1 MIIEIKNEHLT
12 VKVSKKGAELQSV
25 KLGEREYLWQADP
38 EFWAKR
44 APVLFPVIARNL
56 HDEISVNGITYPME
70 KHGLAKSAVFEAEK
84 VSEDSVVLLFKSS
97 DETKKS
103 YPFCFEFRVIYS
115 LSGKKLTQSFEI
127 TNTGDKELYYSVG
140 AHPALSVNGH
150 FADWEVEFEK
160 EEDLVSIDLDEN
172 GLIDPNAEFDVP
184 LENRVLKLERFKSEF
199 QKKDTLIFERIKN
212 KKVTLFGK
220 DREQGLIMCF
230 DDFPSFA
237 IWTHESRDADYVC
250 LEPWQGMGQRTGETT
265 SLEKRFDVLTL
276 PQGKTDKK
284 SLSIE
289 LF

>member
-1 MIIEIKNEHLT
+1 MILEIKNEYLT

-25 KLGEREYLWQADP
+25 MMDEREYLWQADP
-38 EFWAKR
+38 KFWAKR

-56 HDEISVNGITYPME
+56 RDEITVDGIRYPMP
-70 KHGLAKSAVFEAEK
+70 KHGLAKDRIFEVENLA
-84 VSEDSVVLLFKSS
+84 EDSLTLLFKSDAES
-97 DETKKS
+97 KKS
-103 YPFCFEFRVIYS
+103 YPFDFEFRVTYS
-115 LSGKKLTQSFEI
+115 LSGKKLTQSYEV
-127 TNTGDKELYYSVG
+127 TNLGEKALYYSVG

-160 EEDLVSIDLDEN
+160 EEDLVSIDLNEN
-172 GLIDPNAEFDVP
+172 GLIDPENTFPVS
-184 LENRVLKLERFKSEF
+184 LENRVLKLNRFKDEF
-199 QKKDTLIFERIKN
+199 LKKDTLTFERIKN

-220 DREQGLIMCF
+220 DREHGLIMCF

-237 IWTHESRDADYVC
+237 IWTHETRDADYVC
-250 LEPWQGMGQRTGETT
+250 LEPWQGMGQRSGETT
-265 SLEKRFDVLTL
+265 SLENRFDVATL